1 MRGKIIA
8 KSLPPPCKL
17 FDVKRVSCVIRSPI
31 KKIIT
36 RLKLLDG

>member
-8 KSLPPPCKL
+8 KSLPPPCQL